1 MLTINLN
8 DIDLEKRIADKARS
22 MGKSMQEMVEEVL
35 TNALAEKREQRDYD
49 ALDAKEYGYYIGVN
63 EESVSESET
72 KNLLV

>member
-49 ALDAKEYGYYIGVN
+49 ALDPKEYGYYIGVN

-72 KNLLV
+72 KNPLV